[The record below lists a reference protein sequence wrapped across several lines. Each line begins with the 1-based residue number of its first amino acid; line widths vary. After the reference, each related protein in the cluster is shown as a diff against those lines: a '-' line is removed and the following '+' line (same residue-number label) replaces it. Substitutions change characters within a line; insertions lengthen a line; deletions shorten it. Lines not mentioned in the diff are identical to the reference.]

1 MMQDV
6 HVKLNP
12 ESSCQRIILGQE
24 ASFRQQI
31 RLQFKE
37 KLVKFYIW
45 SIPLLD
51 AHTWTLQTLKVLK
64 CGTGEGFSRSVEPTV

>member
-12 ESSCQRIILGQE
+12 GLPGQRKIKIE
-24 ASFRQQI
+24 ETSVRQQLG
-31 RLQFKE
+31 LQLKE

-45 SIPLLD
+45 N
-51 AHTWTLQTLKVLK
+51 VL
-64 CGTGEGFSRSVEPTV
+64 

>member
-1 MMQDV
+1 MMLDV

-12 ESSCQRIILGQE
+12 GMPCQRNIQGE
-24 ASFRQQI
+24 ASVRQQI

-45 SIPLLD
+45 SIPLLYAD
-51 AHTWTLQTLKVLK
+51 TWTLRTLKVLK
-64 CGTGEGFSRSVEPTV
+64 CVAGEGLRRSVEPTA